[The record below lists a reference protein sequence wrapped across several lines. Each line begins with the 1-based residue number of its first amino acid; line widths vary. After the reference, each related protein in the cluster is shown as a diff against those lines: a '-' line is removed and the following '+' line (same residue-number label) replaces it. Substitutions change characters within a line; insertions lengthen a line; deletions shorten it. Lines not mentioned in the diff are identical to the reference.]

1 MTSFIRYG
9 ILSLAFW
16 AMGAGAQNA
25 TVSRPA
31 ELRSEKLASSSVL
44 APVAAGTAVRVLS
57 VEGGWVLV
65 EMTQSQGKVAGW
77 VRASALNMQASASAV
92 AGLSSGRE
100 AAGNN
105 ALTLGVRGIPT
116 AAPRINRHALII
128 GVGRYADP
136 SVPPLPGTRLDR
148 YSATQMAQVMQ
159 VPEGNI
165 QYLQDDQATGEN
177 IRAALKGLN
186 DKVQDGDRVFIH
198 YSGHGTRYEDPEAGG
213 CVEALLPYDG
223 MSKGT
228 ITNKEM
234 AGLLS
239 SITQKT
245 DKLFVMYDA
254 CHSGG
259 LVPPSTA
266 ARTRGILNGNDEGA
280 LRPKFAGTSETCGNP
295 VNVRTRGLVNEQVN
309 RGALPQDIIHLSAA
323 RHNEISFDD
332 EQKGGLATQYMR
344 DCMLRDAKDLD
355 GSGAVNIDEIRQC
368 AQEKINRRMQ
378 NDSNFK
384 PHNLV
389 LSGNTGFVPAWF
401 SQPAPQPMLTPVMT
415 PAVALAESKPAAST
429 APAPAPTPAPTP
441 APVAAAPVAP
451 APTPAPVVVVP
462 APAPAPVQVA
472 PNPPT
477 SVAVAKPLSGEQALQ
492 QMFDQRNAKRKVQ
505 VTLAK
510 DALTIGKDALE
521 FSVKS
526 DRAGYVYAALAG
538 SDGKA
543 LYMLFPNDLDQNNKI
558 EAGQTLQLPQGNWR
572 IKSSGPAGTNH
583 LLVMVADAPRDL
595 TALGGRKSGPFLTSL
610 NDAQGRAQLGA
621 LLTSSR
627 LVNTQTCQSA
637 ASAKNNPLCSDAYGA
652 VLLPIKEI
660 P

>member
-1 MTSFIRYG
+1 MISFIRYG
-9 ILSLAFW
+9 ILSLTFW

-65 EMTQSQGKVAGW
+65 EMTQPQGKVAGW

-165 QYLQDDQATGEN
+165 QYLQDNQATGEN

-239 SITQKT
+239 TITQKT

-323 RHNEISFDD
+323 RNNEISFDD

-355 GSGAVNIDEIRQC
+355 GSGAVSIDEIRQC

-401 SQPAPQPMLTPVMT
+401 SQPVPQAAMT
-415 PAVALAESKPAAST
+415 PAVALAESKPAASLAS
-429 APAPAPTPAPTP
+429 APVPTP
-441 APVAAAPVAP
+441 APVTSAPVTTAP
-451 APTPAPVVVVP
+451 LVALPVTPAPV
-462 APAPAPVQVA
+462 QSA

-477 SVAVAKPLSGEQALQ
+477 SIAVVKPLSGEQALQ

-558 EAGQTLQLPQGNWR
+558 EAGQSLQLPQGNWR

>member
-1 MTSFIRYG
+1 MGHFATTCFFMKMFTMPKLMRSG
-9 ILSLAFW
+9 LLSLVFCS
-16 AMGAGAQNA
+16 AGVWAQNA
-25 TVSRPA
+25 SVSRST
-31 ELRSEKLASSSVL
+31 ELRSEKLATSSVL
-44 APVAAGTAVRVLS
+44 TQVTAGAAVRVVS

-65 EMTQSQGKVAGW
+65 ESTGSTGRVSGW
-77 VRASALNMQASASAV
+77 VRASALNMQAGASSV

-128 GVGRYADP
+128 GVGRYGDP
-136 SVPPLPGTRLDR
+136 SVPPLPGTKLDR

-186 DKVQDGDRVFIH
+186 ERVQDGDRVFIH

-234 AGLLS
+234 ANLLS

-259 LVPPSTA
+259 LVPPTSA

-295 VNVRTRGLVNEQVN
+295 VNVRTRGLVNEQLTH
-309 RGALPQDIIHLSAA
+309 GALPQDIIHLSAA
-323 RHNEISFDD
+323 RNNEISFDD

-355 GSGAVNIDEIRQC
+355 GSGAISIDEIRQC

-378 NDSNFK
+378 NDNSYK

-389 LSGNTGFVPAWF
+389 LSGNAGFVPAWF
-401 SQPAPQPMLTPVMT
+401 SQPAPQPVMQPV
-415 PAVALAESKPAAST
+415 VALAESRPPVAT
-429 APAPAPTPAPTP
+429 APA
-441 APVAAAPVAP
+441 VSM
-451 APTPAPVVVVP
+451 PTPAPVVATPAVP
-462 APAPAPVQVA
+462 APLP
-472 PNPPT
+472 
-477 SVAVAKPLSGEQALQ
+477 SVPSVNATPAVAKPLSGEQALQ

-510 DALTIGKDALE
+510 DALTIGRDALE

-543 LYMLFPNDLDQNNKI
+543 LYMLFPNDLDHNNKI
-558 EAGQTLQLPQGNWR
+558 EAGQTLKLPQGNWR

-610 NDAQGRAQLGA
+610 NDAEGRAQLGA

-627 LVNTQTCQSA
+627 LVNTQTCQTAS
-637 ASAKNNPLCSDAYGA
+637 SAKNNPLCSDAYGA

>member
-1 MTSFIRYG
+1 MSTFIRYG
-9 ILSLAFW
+9 LLSLALYT
-16 AMGAGAQNA
+16 AGVGAQNA
-25 TVSRPA
+25 TVSRSA
-31 ELRSEKLASSSVL
+31 ELRADKLATSAVLTPVSSGV
-44 APVAAGTAVRVLS
+44 PVRVLS
-57 VEGGWVLV
+57 VEGGWALV
-65 EMTQSQGKVAGW
+65 EMSGPSGRVSGW
-77 VRASALNMQASASAV
+77 LRASALNMQAGASAV

-105 ALTLGVRGIPT
+105 ALTLGVRSVPGS
-116 AAPRINRHALII
+116 APRINRHALII

-136 SVPPLPGTRLDR
+136 SVPPLPGTKLDR

-165 QYLQDDQATGEN
+165 QYLQDEQATGEN
-177 IRAALKGLN
+177 IRAALKALTER
-186 DKVQDGDRVFIH
+186 VQDGDRVFIH
-198 YSGHGTRYEDPEAGG
+198 YSGHGTRYEDPQAGG

-228 ITNKEM
+228 ITNREM

-259 LVPPSTA
+259 LVPPSAA

-280 LRPKFAGTSETCGNP
+280 LRPKFAGTSEICGNP
-295 VNVRTRGLVNEQVN
+295 VNIRTRGLVNEQVS

-323 RHNEISFDD
+323 RNNEISFDD

-344 DCMLRDAKDLD
+344 DCMLRDARDLD
-355 GSGAVNIDEIRQC
+355 GSGAISIDEIRQC

-389 LSGNTGFVPAWF
+389 LSGNEGFVPAWF
-401 SQPAPQPMLTPVMT
+401 SQPAQPALAQPV
-415 PAVALAESKPAAST
+415 VALSPGKPPASSPVVT
-429 APAPAPTPAPTP
+429 APAPMLAAPS
-441 APVAAAPVAP
+441 APVS
-451 APTPAPVVVVP
+451 
-462 APAPAPVQVA
+462 APAPAPVAA
-472 PNPPT
+472 PVVQGPAQT
-477 SVAVAKPLSGEQALQ
+477 SAASSGEQALQ
-492 QMFDQRNAKRKVQ
+492 QMFAQRHARRKVQ

-510 DALTIGKDALE
+510 DALVIGRDALE
-521 FSVKS
+521 FSVQS

-558 EAGQTLQLPQGNWR
+558 EAGQTLNLPQGNWR

-610 NDAQGRAQLGA
+610 NDASGRAQLGA
-621 LLTSSR
+621 LLTTSKVVS
-627 LVNTQTCQSA
+627 TQVCQTP

-652 VLLPIKEI
+652 ALLSIKEI

>member
-1 MTSFIRYG
+1 MSKLIRYG
-9 ILSLAFW
+9 LLSWVFCVA
-16 AMGAGAQNA
+16 GAAAQNA

-31 ELRSEKLASSSVL
+31 ELRAEKLASSAVL
-44 APVAAGTAVRVLS
+44 APVSPGAAVRILS
-57 VEGGWVLV
+57 VEGGWALV
-65 EMTQSQGKVAGW
+65 EMAGPSGRVSGW
-77 VRASALNMQASASAV
+77 LRASALNMQAGASAV

-105 ALTLGVRGIPT
+105 ALTLGVRGIPG

-136 SVPPLPGTRLDR
+136 SVPPLPGTKLDR

-165 QYLQDDQATGEN
+165 QYLQDAQATGDN
-177 IRAALKGLN
+177 IRAALQSLTSR
-186 DKVQDGDRVFIH
+186 VQEGDRVFIH
-198 YSGHGTRYEDPEAGG
+198 YSGHGTRYEDPQAGG

-234 AGLLS
+234 ANLLA

-259 LVPPSTA
+259 LVPPTVA
-266 ARTRGILNGNDEGA
+266 ARTRGVLNANDEGA

-295 VNVRTRGLVNEQVN
+295 VNVRTRGLVNEQVS

-323 RHNEISFDD
+323 RNNEISFDD

-355 GSGAVNIDEIRQC
+355 GSGAISIDEIRQC

-378 NDSNFK
+378 NDGNFK

-389 LSGNTGFVPAWF
+389 LSGNEGFVPAWF
-401 SQPAPQPMLTPVMT
+401 SQPAQQAALVPTVM
-415 PAVALAESKPAAST
+415 
-429 APAPAPTPAPTP
+429 
-441 APVAAAPVAP
+441 AAAPAAAP
-451 APTPAPVVVVP
+451 AAPAATLP
-462 APAPAPVQVA
+462 APAPAPVTAPLTAPPAQPVQV
-472 PNPPT
+472 PPP
-477 SVAVAKPLSGEQALQ
+477 ALSSSTGTATPPAQSPVLVGGVSAGEQALQ
-492 QMFDQRNAKRKVQ
+492 QMFAQRNAKRKVQ
-505 VTLAK
+505 VTLGK
-510 DALTIGKDALE
+510 EALVIGRDALE
-521 FSVKS
+521 FSVQS

-543 LYMLFPNDLDQNNKI
+543 LYMLYPNDLDQNNKI
-558 EAGQTLQLPQGNWR
+558 EAGQTLKLPQGNWR
-572 IKSSGPAGTNH
+572 IKSAGPAGTNN

-610 NDAQGRAQLGA
+610 NDAAGRAQLGA
-621 LLTSSR
+621 LLTTSKLVSSQ
-627 LVNTQTCQSA
+627 VCQTPA
-637 ASAKNNPLCSDAYGA
+637 NAKNNPLCSDAYGA
-652 VLLPIKEI
+652 ALLPIKEI

>member
-1 MTSFIRYG
+1 MISFIRYG
-9 ILSLAFW
+9 ILSLTFW

-65 EMTQSQGKVAGW
+65 EMTQPQGKVAGW

-323 RHNEISFDD
+323 RNNEISFDD

-355 GSGAVNIDEIRQC
+355 GSGVVSIDEIRQC

-401 SQPAPQPMLTPVMT
+401 SQPVPQAAMT
-415 PAVALAESKPAAST
+415 PAVALAESKPAASLAS
-429 APAPAPTPAPTP
+429 APVPTP
-441 APVAAAPVAP
+441 APVNAAPVAT
-451 APTPAPVVVVP
+451 APLVALPVTPAPV
-462 APAPAPVQVA
+462 QSA

-477 SVAVAKPLSGEQALQ
+477 SVAVVKPLSGEQALQ

-558 EAGQTLQLPQGNWR
+558 EAGQSLQLPQGNWR

>member
-1 MTSFIRYG
+1 MGHFATTCFFMKMFTMPKLMRSG
-9 ILSLAFW
+9 LLSLVFCS
-16 AMGAGAQNA
+16 AGVWAQNA
-25 TVSRPA
+25 SVSRST
-31 ELRSEKLASSSVL
+31 ELRSEKLATSSVL
-44 APVAAGTAVRVLS
+44 TQVTAGAAVRVVS

-65 EMTQSQGKVAGW
+65 ESTGSTGRVSGW
-77 VRASALNMQASASAV
+77 VRASALNMQAGASSV

-128 GVGRYADP
+128 GVGRYGDP
-136 SVPPLPGTRLDR
+136 SVPPLPGTKLDR

-186 DKVQDGDRVFIH
+186 ERVQDGDRVFIH

-234 AGLLS
+234 ANLLS

-259 LVPPSTA
+259 LVPPTSA

-280 LRPKFAGTSETCGNP
+280 LRPKFAGTSEACGNP
-295 VNVRTRGLVNEQVN
+295 VNVRTRGLVNEQLTH
-309 RGALPQDIIHLSAA
+309 GALPQDIIHLSAA
-323 RHNEISFDD
+323 RNNEISFDD

-355 GSGAVNIDEIRQC
+355 GSGAISIDEIRQC

-378 NDSNFK
+378 NDNSYK

-389 LSGNTGFVPAWF
+389 LSGNAGFVPAWF
-401 SQPAPQPMLTPVMT
+401 SQPAPQPVMQPV
-415 PAVALAESKPAAST
+415 VALAESRPPVAT
-429 APAPAPTPAPTP
+429 APA
-441 APVAAAPVAP
+441 VSM
-451 APTPAPVVVVP
+451 PTPAPVVATPAVP
-462 APAPAPVQVA
+462 APLPAVP
-472 PNPPT
+472 
-477 SVAVAKPLSGEQALQ
+477 SVNATPSVAKPLSGEQALQ

-510 DALTIGKDALE
+510 DALTIGRDALE

-543 LYMLFPNDLDQNNKI
+543 LYMLFPNDLDHNNKI
-558 EAGQTLQLPQGNWR
+558 EAGQTLKLPQGNWR

-610 NDAQGRAQLGA
+610 NDAEGRAQLGA

-627 LVNTQTCQSA
+627 LVNTQTCQTAS
-637 ASAKNNPLCSDAYGA
+637 SAKNNPLCSDAYGA

>member
-1 MTSFIRYG
+1 LKRTHMTSFIRYG

-65 EMTQSQGKVAGW
+65 EMTQPQGKVAGW

-245 DKLFVMYDA
+245 DKLLVMYDA

-323 RHNEISFDD
+323 RNNEISFDD

-355 GSGAVNIDEIRQC
+355 GSGAVSIDEIRQC

-401 SQPAPQPMLTPVMT
+401 SQPVPQAAMT
-415 PAVALAESKPAAST
+415 PAVALAESKPAASLASAPVPTPTPVTAAPVAT
-429 APAPAPTPAPTP
+429 APLVALPVTP
-441 APVAAAPVAP
+441 APV
-451 APTPAPVVVVP
+451 
-462 APAPAPVQVA
+462 QSA

-477 SVAVAKPLSGEQALQ
+477 SVAVVKPLSGEQALQ

-558 EAGQTLQLPQGNWR
+558 EAGQSLQLPQGNWR

>member
-1 MTSFIRYG
+1 MSHFIRAG
-9 ILSLAFW
+9 FWSLLFLAT
-16 AMGAGAQNA
+16 GAGAQNA
-25 TVSRPA
+25 TVSRAA
-31 ELRSEKLASSSVL
+31 ELRSEKLATSSVL
-44 APVAAGTAVRVLS
+44 SPVSAGVAVRVLS

-65 EMTQSQGKVAGW
+65 ETNNPSGKVSGW
-77 VRASALNMQASASAV
+77 IRASALNMQAGASAV

-136 SVPPLPGTRLDR
+136 SVPPLPGTKLDR

-159 VPEGNI
+159 VPDGNI
-165 QYLQDDQATGEN
+165 QYLQDDQATGDN

-186 DKVQDGDRVFIH
+186 ERVQDGDRVFIH
-198 YSGHGTRYEDPEAGG
+198 YSGHGTRYEDPQAGG

-234 AGLLS
+234 ANLLA

-259 LVPPSTA
+259 LVPPTAA
-266 ARTRGILNGNDEGA
+266 ARTRGVLNVNDEGA

-295 VNVRTRGLVNEQVN
+295 VNVRTRGLVNEQVS
-309 RGALPQDIIHLSAA
+309 RGALPQDIVHLSAA
-323 RHNEISFDD
+323 RNNEISFDD

-355 GSGAVNIDEIRQC
+355 GSGAISIDEIRQC

-378 NDSNFK
+378 NDTNFK

-401 SQPAPQPMLTPVMT
+401 SQAASQAVMQPVLALVENKPSTAMAP
-415 PAVALAESKPAAST
+415 PAAKPPASV
-429 APAPAPTPAPTP
+429 AAPVPAPAPVALAPVAPAPVLP
-441 APVAAAPVAP
+441 GPVAAAPVQAAP
-451 APTPAPVVVVP
+451 GVPAPVS
-462 APAPAPVQVA
+462 AL
-472 PNPPT
+472 
-477 SVAVAKPLSGEQALQ
+477 AKPLTGEQALL
-492 QMFDQRNAKRKVQ
+492 QMFEQRNAKRKVQ

-510 DALTIGKDALE
+510 DALVIGQDALE

-543 LYMLFPNDLDQNNKI
+543 LYMLFPNDLDQNNKV
-558 EAGQTLQLPQGNWR
+558 EAGQTLKLPQGNWR

-621 LLTSSR
+621 LLTTSR
-627 LVNTQTCQSA
+627 VVNTQACQAPSSA
-637 ASAKNNPLCSDAYGA
+637 LNNPLCSDAYGA

>member
-1 MTSFIRYG
+1 MISFIRYG

-65 EMTQSQGKVAGW
+65 EMTQPQGKVAGW

-323 RHNEISFDD
+323 RNNEISFDD

-355 GSGAVNIDEIRQC
+355 GSGVVSIDEIRQC

-401 SQPAPQPMLTPVMT
+401 SQPVPQAAMT
-415 PAVALAESKPAAST
+415 PAVALAESKPAASLAS
-429 APAPAPTPAPTP
+429 APVPTP
-441 APVAAAPVAP
+441 APVTAAPVAT
-451 APTPAPVVVVP
+451 APLVALPVTPAPV
-462 APAPAPVQVA
+462 QSA

-477 SVAVAKPLSGEQALQ
+477 SVAVVKPLSGEQALQ

-558 EAGQTLQLPQGNWR
+558 EAGQSLQLPQGNWR

>member
-1 MTSFIRYG
+1 MSTFIRYG
-9 ILSLAFW
+9 LLSLALYT
-16 AMGAGAQNA
+16 AGVGAQNA
-25 TVSRPA
+25 TVSRSA
-31 ELRSEKLASSSVL
+31 ELRADKLATSAVLTPVSSGV
-44 APVAAGTAVRVLS
+44 PVRVLS
-57 VEGGWVLV
+57 VEGGWALV
-65 EMTQSQGKVAGW
+65 EMSGPSGRVSGW
-77 VRASALNMQASASAV
+77 LRASALNMQAGASAV

-105 ALTLGVRGIPT
+105 ALTQGVRSLPGAT
-116 AAPRINRHALII
+116 PRINRHALII

-136 SVPPLPGTRLDR
+136 SVPPLPGTKLDR

-165 QYLQDDQATGEN
+165 QYLQDEQATGEN
-177 IRAALKGLN
+177 IRAALKALTER
-186 DKVQDGDRVFIH
+186 VQDGDRVFIH
-198 YSGHGTRYEDPEAGG
+198 YSGHGTRYEDPQAGG

-228 ITNKEM
+228 ITNREM

-259 LVPPSTA
+259 LVPPSAA

-280 LRPKFAGTSETCGNP
+280 LRPKFAGTSEICGNP
-295 VNVRTRGLVNEQVN
+295 VNIRTRGLVNEQVS

-323 RHNEISFDD
+323 RNNEISFDD

-344 DCMLRDAKDLD
+344 DCMLRDARDLD
-355 GSGAVNIDEIRQC
+355 GSGAISIDEIRQC

-389 LSGNTGFVPAWF
+389 LSGNEGFVPAWF
-401 SQPAPQPMLTPVMT
+401 SQPAQPALAQPV
-415 PAVALAESKPAAST
+415 VALSPGKPPASSPVVT
-429 APAPAPTPAPTP
+429 APAPMLAAPS
-441 APVAAAPVAP
+441 APVS
-451 APTPAPVVVVP
+451 
-462 APAPAPVQVA
+462 APAPAPVAA
-472 PNPPT
+472 PVVQGPAQT
-477 SVAVAKPLSGEQALQ
+477 SAASSGEQALQ
-492 QMFDQRNAKRKVQ
+492 QMFAQRHARRKVQ

-510 DALTIGKDALE
+510 DALVIGRDALE
-521 FSVKS
+521 FSVQS

-558 EAGQTLQLPQGNWR
+558 EAGQTLNLPQGNWR

-595 TALGGRKSGPFLTSL
+595 TALGGA
-610 NDAQGRAQLGA
+610 NRAH
-621 LLTSSR
+621 S
-627 LVNTQTCQSA
+627 
-637 ASAKNNPLCSDAYGA
+637 
-652 VLLPIKEI
+652 
-660 P
+660 

>member
-1 MTSFIRYG
+1 MKMFTMPKLMRAG
-9 ILSLAFW
+9 LLSLVFCS
-16 AMGAGAQNA
+16 AGVWAQNA
-25 TVSRPA
+25 TVSRST

-44 APVAAGTAVRVLS
+44 TQVTAGAAVRVVS

-65 EMTQSQGKVAGW
+65 EATGSTGRGSGW
-77 VRASALNMQASASAV
+77 ARASALNMQAGASSV

-128 GVGRYADP
+128 GVGRYGDP
-136 SVPPLPGTRLDR
+136 SVPPLPGTKLDR

-159 VPEGNI
+159 VPEANI

-186 DKVQDGDRVFIH
+186 ERVQDGDRVFIH

-234 AGLLS
+234 ANLLS

-259 LVPPSTA
+259 LVPPTAA

-295 VNVRTRGLVNEQVN
+295 VNVRTRGLVNEQLT

-323 RHNEISFDD
+323 RNNEISFDD

-355 GSGAVNIDEIRQC
+355 GSGAISIDEIRQC
-368 AQEKINRRMQ
+368 AQGKINQRMQ
-378 NDSNFK
+378 NDSNYK

-389 LSGNTGFVPAWF
+389 LSGNAGFVPAWF
-401 SQPAPQPMLTPVMT
+401 SQPAPQPVML
-415 PAVALAESKPAAST
+415 PAVATADNKPAATS
-429 APAPAPTPAPTP
+429 
-441 APVAAAPVAP
+441 
-451 APTPAPVVVVP
+451 
-462 APAPAPVQVA
+462 APAPAPVVAAPAPAPVVSSPAAPTPVPAA
-472 PNPPT
+472 PNRVST
-477 SVAVAKPLSGEQALQ
+477 VSDVKPLNGEQALQ

-526 DRAGYVYAALAG
+526 DRTGFVYAALAG

-558 EAGQTLQLPQGNWR
+558 EAGQTIKLPQGNWR
-572 IKSSGPAGTNH
+572 IKSSGPAGINH

-610 NDAQGRAQLGA
+610 NDAEGRAQLGA

-627 LVNTQTCQSA
+627 LVNTQTCQTAS
-637 ASAKNNPLCSDAYGA
+637 SAKNNPLCSDAYGA
-652 VLLPIKEI
+652 VMLPIKEI

>member
-1 MTSFIRYG
+1 MKSSTMSQFIRYG
-9 ILSLAFW
+9 LLGLTLLAT
-16 AMGAGAQNA
+16 GVGAQNA
-25 TVSRPA
+25 TVSRAA
-31 ELRSEKLASSSVL
+31 ELRAEKLATAAVL
-44 APVAAGTAVRVLS
+44 TPISAGAAVRVLS

-65 EMTQSQGKVAGW
+65 EMNNPLGAKVSGW
-77 VRASALNMQASASAV
+77 VRANALNLQAGASAV

-128 GVGRYADP
+128 GVGRYGDP
-136 SVPPLPGTRLDR
+136 SVPPLPGTKLDR

-165 QYLQDDQATGEN
+165 QYLQDDQATGDN

-186 DKVQDGDRVFIH
+186 ERVQDGDRVFIH
-198 YSGHGTRYEDPEAGG
+198 YSGHGTRYEDPQAGG

-228 ITNKEM
+228 ITNKDM
-234 AGLLS
+234 ANLLA

-259 LVPPSTA
+259 LVPPTSA
-266 ARTRGILNGNDEGA
+266 ARTRGLVNTNDEGA

-295 VNVRTRGLVNEQVN
+295 VNVRTRGLVNEQVG

-323 RHNEISFDD
+323 RNNEISFDD

-355 GSGAVNIDEIRQC
+355 GSGAISIDEIRQC
-368 AQEKINRRMQ
+368 AQEKINQRMQ

-389 LSGNTGFVPAWF
+389 LSGNAGFVPAWF
-401 SQPAPQPMLTPVMT
+401 SQAAPQAVMQPVLALVENKPSTATAPTVKPPAPPSVVAVPVPVTPV
-415 PAVALAESKPAAST
+415 PAPVAST
-429 APAPAPTPAPTP
+429 
-441 APVAAAPVAP
+441 PVAAAPVQTAP
-451 APTPAPVVVVP
+451 SGPAPV
-462 APAPAPVQVA
+462 AAPVKML
-472 PNPPT
+472 T
-477 SVAVAKPLSGEQALQ
+477 GEQALQ

-510 DALTIGKDALE
+510 DALVIGQDALE

-543 LYMLFPNDLDQNNKI
+543 LYMLFPNDLDQNNKV
-558 EAGQTLQLPQGNWR
+558 EAGQALTLPQGNWR

-610 NDAQGRAQLGA
+610 NDAAGRAQLGA
-621 LLTSSR
+621 LLTTSR
-627 LVNTQTCQSA
+627 VVSTQACQTP
-637 ASAKNNPLCSDAYGA
+637 ASARNNPLCSDAYGA

>member
-1 MTSFIRYG
+1 MSTFIRYG
-9 ILSLAFW
+9 LLSLALYT
-16 AMGAGAQNA
+16 AGVGAQNA
-25 TVSRPA
+25 TVSRSA
-31 ELRSEKLASSSVL
+31 ELRADKLATSAVLTPVSSGV
-44 APVAAGTAVRVLS
+44 PVRVLS
-57 VEGGWVLV
+57 VEGGWALV
-65 EMTQSQGKVAGW
+65 EMSGPSGRVSGW
-77 VRASALNMQASASAV
+77 LRASALNMQAGASAV

-105 ALTLGVRGIPT
+105 ALTLGVRSVPGS
-116 AAPRINRHALII
+116 APRINRHALII

-136 SVPPLPGTRLDR
+136 SVPPLPGTKLDR

-165 QYLQDDQATGEN
+165 QYLQDEQATGEN
-177 IRAALKGLN
+177 IRAALKALTER
-186 DKVQDGDRVFIH
+186 VQDGDRVFIH
-198 YSGHGTRYEDPEAGG
+198 YSGHGTRYEDPQAGG

-228 ITNKEM
+228 ITNREM

-259 LVPPSTA
+259 LVPPSAA

-280 LRPKFAGTSETCGNP
+280 LRPKFAGTSEICGNP
-295 VNVRTRGLVNEQVN
+295 VNIRTRGLVNEQVS

-323 RHNEISFDD
+323 RNNEISFDD

-344 DCMLRDAKDLD
+344 DCMLRDARDLD
-355 GSGAVNIDEIRQC
+355 GSGAISIDEIRQC

-389 LSGNTGFVPAWF
+389 LSGNEGFVPAWF
-401 SQPAPQPMLTPVMT
+401 SQPAQPALAQPV
-415 PAVALAESKPAAST
+415 VALSPGKPPASSPVVT
-429 APAPAPTPAPTP
+429 APAPML
-441 APVAAAPVAP
+441 AAPSAP
-451 APTPAPVVVVP
+451 VP
-462 APAPAPVQVA
+462 APAPAPVAA
-472 PNPPT
+472 PVVQGPAQT
-477 SVAVAKPLSGEQALQ
+477 SAASSGEQALQ
-492 QMFDQRNAKRKVQ
+492 QMFAQRHARRKVQ

-510 DALTIGKDALE
+510 DALVIGRDALE
-521 FSVKS
+521 FSVQS

-558 EAGQTLQLPQGNWR
+558 EAGQTLNLPQGNWR

-610 NDAQGRAQLGA
+610 NDASGRAQLGA
-621 LLTSSR
+621 LLTTSKVVS
-627 LVNTQTCQSA
+627 TQVCQTP

-652 VLLPIKEI
+652 ALLSIKEI

>member
-1 MTSFIRYG
+1 MKSSNMSLFIRYG
-9 ILSLAFW
+9 LLGLALF
-16 AMGAGAQNA
+16 ATGVGAQNA
-25 TVSRPA
+25 TVSRAA
-31 ELRSEKLASSSVL
+31 ELRAEKLATAAVL
-44 APVAAGTAVRVLS
+44 TPINAGAAVRVLS

-65 EMTQSQGKVAGW
+65 EMNNPTGKVSGW
-77 VRASALNMQASASAV
+77 VRASALNMQAGASAV

-128 GVGRYADP
+128 GVGRYGDP
-136 SVPPLPGTRLDR
+136 SVPPLPGTKLDR

-165 QYLQDDQATGEN
+165 QYLQDDQATGDN

-186 DKVQDGDRVFIH
+186 ERVQDGDRVFIH
-198 YSGHGTRYEDPEAGG
+198 YSGHGTRYEDPQAGG

-234 AGLLS
+234 ANLLA

-259 LVPPSTA
+259 LVPPTVA
-266 ARTRGILNGNDEGA
+266 ARTRGVLNVNDEGA

-295 VNVRTRGLVNEQVN
+295 VNVRTRGLVNEQVS

-323 RHNEISFDD
+323 RNNEISFDD

-355 GSGAVNIDEIRQC
+355 GSGAISIDEIRQC

-378 NDSNFK
+378 NDTNFK

-389 LSGNTGFVPAWF
+389 LSGNAGFVPAWF
-401 SQPAPQPMLTPVMT
+401 SQAAPQAVMQPVMALVENKPST
-415 PAVALAESKPAAST
+415 ASAPPAAKPPAAVA
-429 APAPAPTPAPTP
+429 APTVSAPP
-441 APVAAAPVAP
+441 PVALAPVAP
-451 APTPAPVVVVP
+451 VQPAPSVP
-462 APAPAPVQVA
+462 VPVSAPV
-472 PNPPT
+472 
-477 SVAVAKPLSGEQALQ
+477 KPLTGEQALQ
-492 QMFDQRNAKRKVQ
+492 QMFEQRNAKRKVL

-510 DALTIGKDALE
+510 DALVIGQDALA

-543 LYMLFPNDLDQNNKI
+543 LYMLFPNDLDQNNKV
-558 EAGQTLQLPQGNWR
+558 EAGQTLKLPQGNWR

-610 NDAQGRAQLGA
+610 NDAEGRAQLGA
-621 LLTSSR
+621 LLTTSR
-627 LVNTQTCQSA
+627 VVSTQVCQTP
-637 ASAKNNPLCSDAYGA
+637 ASARNNPLCSDAYGA

>member
-1 MTSFIRYG
+1 MGHFATTCFFMKMFTMPKLMRSG
-9 ILSLAFW
+9 LLSLVFCS
-16 AMGAGAQNA
+16 AGVLAQNA
-25 TVSRPA
+25 TVSRST
-31 ELRSEKLASSSVL
+31 ELRSEKLVTSSVL
-44 APVAAGTAVRVLS
+44 SQVTAGIAVRVVS

-65 EMTQSQGKVAGW
+65 ESIGSTGRVSGW
-77 VRASALNMQASASAV
+77 VRASALNMQASASSV

-128 GVGRYADP
+128 GVGRYGDP
-136 SVPPLPGTRLDR
+136 SVPPLPGTKLDR

-186 DKVQDGDRVFIH
+186 ERVQDGDRVFIH
-198 YSGHGTRYEDPEAGG
+198 YSGHGTRYEDPEVGG

-234 AGLLS
+234 ANLLS

-259 LVPPSTA
+259 LVPPTAA

-295 VNVRTRGLVNEQVN
+295 VNVRTRGLVNEQLT

-323 RHNEISFDD
+323 RNNEISFDD

-355 GSGAVNIDEIRQC
+355 GSGAISIDEIRQC

-378 NDSNFK
+378 NDNSFK

-401 SQPAPQPMLTPVMT
+401 SQPATLAEMKPVVAMAEAKPPVANSPAVSVST
-415 PAVALAESKPAAST
+415 PAV
-429 APAPAPTPAPTP
+429 P
-441 APVAAAPVAP
+441 APV
-451 APTPAPVVVVP
+451 
-462 APAPAPVQVA
+462 
-472 PNPPT
+472 PT
-477 SVAVAKPLSGEQALQ
+477 SKPTESVAKPLSGEQALQ

-505 VTLAK
+505 VTLVK
-510 DALTIGKDALE
+510 DALTIGQDALE

-558 EAGQTLQLPQGNWR
+558 EAGQTLKLPQGNWR
-572 IKSSGPAGTNH
+572 IKSSGPAGINH

-595 TALGGRKSGPFLTSL
+595 TVLGGRKSGPFLTSL
-610 NDAQGRAQLGA
+610 NDAEGRAQLGA

-627 LVNTQTCQSA
+627 LVNTQTCQTAS
-637 ASAKNNPLCSDAYGA
+637 SAKNNPLCSDAYGA

>member
-65 EMTQSQGKVAGW
+65 EMTQPQGKVAGW

-323 RHNEISFDD
+323 RNNEISFDD

-355 GSGAVNIDEIRQC
+355 GSGVVSIDEIRQC

-401 SQPAPQPMLTPVMT
+401 SQPVPQAAMT
-415 PAVALAESKPAAST
+415 PAVALAESKPAASLASAPVPTPTPVTAAPVAT
-429 APAPAPTPAPTP
+429 APLVALPVTP
-441 APVAAAPVAP
+441 APV
-451 APTPAPVVVVP
+451 
-462 APAPAPVQVA
+462 QSA

-477 SVAVAKPLSGEQALQ
+477 SVAVVKPLSGEQALQ

-558 EAGQTLQLPQGNWR
+558 EAGQSLQLPQGNWR

>member
-1 MTSFIRYG
+1 MSHFIRAG
-9 ILSLAFW
+9 FWSLLFLAT
-16 AMGAGAQNA
+16 GAGAQNA
-25 TVSRPA
+25 TVSRAA
-31 ELRSEKLASSSVL
+31 ELRSEKLATASVL
-44 APVAAGTAVRVLS
+44 SPVSAGVAVRVLS

-65 EMTQSQGKVAGW
+65 ETNNPSGKVSGW
-77 VRASALNMQASASAV
+77 IRASALNMQAGASAV

-136 SVPPLPGTRLDR
+136 SVPPLPGTKLDR

-159 VPEGNI
+159 VPDGNI
-165 QYLQDDQATGEN
+165 QYLQDDQATGDN

-186 DKVQDGDRVFIH
+186 ERVQDGDRVFIH
-198 YSGHGTRYEDPEAGG
+198 YSGHGTRYEDPQAGG

-234 AGLLS
+234 ANLLA

-259 LVPPSTA
+259 LVPPTAA
-266 ARTRGILNGNDEGA
+266 ARTRGVLNANDDGA

-295 VNVRTRGLVNEQVN
+295 VNVRTRGLVNEQVS
-309 RGALPQDIIHLSAA
+309 RGALPQDIVHLSAA
-323 RHNEISFDD
+323 RNNEISFDD

-355 GSGAVNIDEIRQC
+355 GSGAISIDEIRQC

-378 NDSNFK
+378 NDTNFK

-401 SQPAPQPMLTPVMT
+401 SQAAPQAVMQPVL
-415 PAVALAESKPAAST
+415 ALVENKPST
-429 APAPAPTPAPTP
+429 AMAPPAS
-441 APVAAAPVAP
+441 VS
-451 APTPAPVVVVP
+451 VP
-462 APAPAPVQVA
+462 APAPAPVALAPVA
-472 PNPPT
+472 PAPVLPGP
-477 SVAVAKPLSGEQALQ
+477 VAAAPVQAAPGVPAPVSALTKPLTGEQALQ
-492 QMFDQRNAKRKVQ
+492 QMFEQRNAKRKVQ

-510 DALTIGKDALE
+510 DALVIGQDALE

-543 LYMLFPNDLDQNNKI
+543 LYMLFPNDLDQNNKV
-558 EAGQTLQLPQGNWR
+558 EAGQTLKLPQGNWR

-621 LLTSSR
+621 LLTTSR
-627 LVNTQTCQSA
+627 VVNTPACQSPS
-637 ASAKNNPLCSDAYGA
+637 SALNNPLCSDAYGA